1 LIIRYK
7 ENKSNQIHEKMQ
19 DEEYSTSFIDFL
31 LNDITAN
38 SLTESSLPRPK
49 NIFNNSDMI
58 FK

>member
-1 LIIRYK
+1 
-7 ENKSNQIHEKMQ
+7 MQ